1 MHTCRGNYN
10 NYQERADAAA
20 RQADEKDKR
29 VIFKNF
35 TPFTKCIGRIS
46 WFSRNWCSNADV

>member
-1 MHTCRGNYN
+1 MLTCKGNYN

-20 RQADEKDKR
+20 RQAEEKDKR

-35 TPFTKCIGRIS
+35 TPFTKGIGQIS
-46 WFSRNWCSNADV
+46 